1 MCFRRSSPSRQAP
14 EMMWAKT
21 STRSIDSRNSTVV
34 MAAFCP
40 ARAEMGE
47 TLLSVRASAIG
58 ANKQPR
64 N

>member
-1 MCFRRSSPSRQAP
+1 
-14 EMMWAKT
+14 
-21 STRSIDSRNSTVV
+21 